1 MKLFYLLL
9 MLFIFAACSSRGVEY
24 VMPTPHVA
32 PIGHF
37 NSMLGVAEVKVPPY
51 LNSDKILVQKG
62 SRLYKIDAN
71 FASTPSKMLTQNAIV
86 ALKRSLSTPNVFLYP
101 WEFKTTKGLVV
112 IINLDDFVYRDGYA
126 VVAGSYYI
134 KRAQGG
140 IVAEQ
145 NFRYSQACNEKSE
158 EIVETLSDLFNR
170 VLKEVARKIA
180 RR

>member
-9 MLFIFAACSSRGVEY
+9 TLFIFAGCSSRGVEY
-24 VMPTPHVA
+24 VMPAPHVVS
-32 PIGHF
+32 IGHF
-37 NSMLGVAEVKVPPY
+37 NSILGVAEVKVPSY

-86 ALKRSLSTPNVFLYP
+86 ALKRSLNTPDVFLYP
-101 WEFKTTKGLVV
+101 WEFKTAKGLVV
-112 IINLDDFVYRDGYA
+112 IINLDDFVYRDGKA

-145 NFRYSQACNEKSE
+145 NFRYSQACNEKSQ
-158 EIVETLSDLFNR
+158 EIVETLSILFNR
-170 VLKEVARKIA
+170 VLEDIARKIA